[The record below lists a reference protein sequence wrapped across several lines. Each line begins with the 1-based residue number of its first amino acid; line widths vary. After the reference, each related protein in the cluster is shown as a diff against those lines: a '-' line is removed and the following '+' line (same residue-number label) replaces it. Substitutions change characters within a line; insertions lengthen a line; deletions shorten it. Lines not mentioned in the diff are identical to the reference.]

1 MPRAQQIFN
10 AYHCFLLFKQISTTS
25 QLYWESE
32 GQREREQLKWIQS
45 HYHESTSRNKLYW
58 DMRVRGSPWC
68 WYWIGCQRNSTK
80 RLEQS
85 GGCSKIQ
92 PAAQIL
98 WQNKSQK
105 SKLAKWL
112 ETHASTINDATRN
125 AQKNVVCHSFA
136 LFDAI
141 QHLCILRTIEMC
153 ILQLVCSLHC
163 CRLSFHA
170 FCSLYGREKL
180 SLYACMCVCVF
191 VDFRRQYIKW
201 RLSIA
206 KPTTTHSTR
215 TKEKTLRF
223 FVLFCRLSA
232 CILFTHY
239 GCFFLFAC
247 IFIHCPYVSYYIYFH
262 YKTGHF
268 YRSIYRLCWPHQF
281 FLVFFIRVAIWKA
294 LKFASYVIRR
304 LGTTPKFSNIWNW
317 CKQCKYCLIEI
328 ASTPTKCEL
337 VSSACQ
343 STCMF

>member
-1 MPRAQQIFN
+1 MLFAIP
-10 AYHCFLLFKQISTTS
+10 LLYSMQYNI
-25 QLYWESE
+25 YVYY
-32 GQREREQLKWIQS
+32 GQLK
-45 HYHESTSRNKLYW
+45 
-58 DMRVRGSPWC
+58 C
-68 WYWIGCQRNSTK
+68 
-80 RLEQS
+80 
-85 GGCSKIQ
+85 
-92 PAAQIL
+92 
-98 WQNKSQK
+98 
-105 SKLAKWL
+105 
-112 ETHASTINDATRN
+112 
-125 AQKNVVCHSFA
+125 
-136 LFDAI
+136 
-141 QHLCILRTIEMC
+141 
-153 ILQLVCSLHC
+153 
-163 CRLSFHA
+163 A
-170 FCSLYGREKL
+170 FCSW
-180 SLYACMCVCVF
+180 YARCTAAVYHSMLFARCTAERNSRCMLACVCVCVF

-281 FLVFFIRVAIWKA
+281 FRVFFIRVAIWKA